1 MGPQNGAAIRID
13 MVRQE
18 TNNPNAKLNHF
29 GWASC
34 DLARRHYATKG
45 PAPIYKL
52 LTLLWLHG
60 HHGKRFQVWD
70 NLSPYGN
77 PGGLAMRG
85 KVRNRARLVKGRPA
99 FLKDALFKPEFSG
112 SERELI
118 AKGAGSVTTI
128 DSPAPG
134 NGRTEQSR
142 PKAVICSL
150 EGGNESPGGGGQ
162 P

>member
-1 MGPQNGAAIRID
+1 MIRID
-13 MVRQE
+13 VTQQDTRHPDE
-18 TNNPNAKLNHF
+18 SLRHW
-29 GWASC
+29 GSASC
-34 DLARRHYATKG
+34 VVVGQHFATKG

-52 LTLLWLHG
+52 LTLLYLHG
-60 HHGKRFQVWD
+60 HHGKRFEVRD

-77 PGGLAMRG
+77 PGGLAMTGR
-85 KVRNRARLVKGRPA
+85 VRNWARLVKGRPA
-99 FLKDALFKPEFSG
+99 FLKDALFKSEFSG

-142 PKAVICSL
+142 PKVDHA
-150 EGGNESPGGGGQ
+150 GGQ